1 MAKSS
6 NVTLRVIGLAL
17 LVAGIGLAF
26 WGYQL
31 SESVG
36 SQLTEVVTGAESDK
50 IMTLYIGGAVSFVVG
65 LFLIR

>member
-17 LVAGIGLAF
+17 LVAGIGLAL

-36 SQLTEVVTGAESDK
+36 SQVTEAVTGAESDK
-50 IMTLYIGGAVSFVVG
+50 IMALYISGAISFVVG

>member
-1 MAKSS
+1 MAKNS
-6 NVTLRVIGLAL
+6 NITLRVIGLAL
-17 LVAGIGLAF
+17 VVAGIGLAF

-36 SQLTEVVTGAESDK
+36 SQVTEAVTGAESDK
-50 IMTLYIGGAVSFVVG
+50 IMTLYISGAVSFVVG